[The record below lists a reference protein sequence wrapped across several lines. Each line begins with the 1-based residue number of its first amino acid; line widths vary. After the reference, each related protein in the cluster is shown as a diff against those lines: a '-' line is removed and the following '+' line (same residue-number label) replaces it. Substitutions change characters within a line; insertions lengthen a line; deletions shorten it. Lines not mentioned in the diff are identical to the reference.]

1 MNKMIKE
8 QEQGNLI
15 VLSGPSGAGK
25 DSIINELKNYYHNF
39 WVSISMTSRKPRGQ
53 EVDGIDYF
61 FVSKEEFERH
71 IKKNDFLE
79 YAIYNDNYY
88 GTPKSK
94 IEDFLH
100 QGKDVILEIEIQGAL
115 KIKEEFPNAI
125 FIFIMPPSMPELIRR
140 LKKRN
145 TENTDKIIER
155 FKKAYQ
161 EINYYSNYNY
171 VVINDDLDTAV
182 KKVEAI
188 LTAERLRVS
197 RIENVY
203 VGNAE
208 EALHEVLRD
217 DVEFINHVKKID
229 GSNE

>member
-1 MNKMIKE
+1 MIK
-8 QEQGNLI
+8 QKQTGQLI
-15 VLSGPSGAGK
+15 IISGTTCAGK
-25 DSIINELKNYYHNF
+25 GTVVKELLKRNENLT
-39 WVSISMTSRKPRGQ
+39 VSISYTSRPKREG
-53 EVDGIDYF
+53 EIDGKDYF
-61 FVSKEEFERH
+61 FVSSEEFE
-71 IKKNDFLE
+71 KKIANNDFLE

-125 FIFIMPPSMPELIRR
+125 FIFIMPPSMRELVRR

-145 TENTDKIIER
+145 TEDTDKIIAR

-161 EINYYSNYNY
+161 EINYYNNYNY

-208 EALHEVLRD
+208 EELHEGLRD
-217 DVEFINHVKKID
+217 DVEFINHVKISD
-229 GSNE
+229 SSNE

>member
-1 MNKMIKE
+1 MSKMIKE

-25 DSIINELKNYYHNF
+25 DSIISELKNYYHNF
-39 WVSISMTSRKPRGQ
+39 WVSISMTSRKPRGE

-61 FVSKEEFERH
+61 FVSKEEFESH
-71 IKKNDFLE
+71 IKNNDFLE

-94 IEDFLH
+94 
-100 QGKDVILEIEIQGAL
+100 IEIQGAL

-125 FIFIMPPSMPELIRR
+125 FIFIMPPSMRELVRR

-145 TENTDKIIER
+145 TEDTDKIIAR

-161 EINYYSNYNY
+161 EINYYNNYN
-171 VVINDDLDTAV
+171 
-182 KKVEAI
+182 
-188 LTAERLRVS
+188 
-197 RIENVY
+197 
-203 VGNAE
+203 
-208 EALHEVLRD
+208 
-217 DVEFINHVKKID
+217 
-229 GSNE
+229 

>member
-1 MNKMIKE
+1 MEKIVNECEK
-8 QEQGNLI
+8 GNLI

-25 DSIINELKNYYHNF
+25 DSIIRELKNYYHNF
-39 WVSISMTSRKPRGQ
+39 WVSVSMTSRAPRGE

-61 FVSKEEFERH
+61 FVSKEEFEKH
-71 IKKNDFLE
+71 IKNNDFLE
-79 YAIYNDNYY
+79 YAMYNDNYY

-94 IEDFLH
+94 INDFLD

-115 KIKEEFPNAI
+115 KIKEEFPEAI
-125 FIFIMPPSMPELIRR
+125 FIFIMPPSMGELVRR

-145 TENTDKIIER
+145 TEDTEKIIKR

-161 EINYYSNYNY
+161 QINYYNNYNY

-182 KKVEAI
+182 RKVEAI
-188 LTAERLRVS
+188 LVSERLRVS

-203 VGNAE
+203 VGNME
-208 EALHEVLRD
+208 EELHEALRD
-217 DVEFINHVKKID
+217 DMEFVNHVVVDSKD
-229 GSNE
+229 E

>member
-1 MNKMIKE
+1 MEKIVNECEK
-8 QEQGNLI
+8 GNLI

-25 DSIINELKNYYHNF
+25 DSIIRELKNYYHNF
-39 WVSISMTSRKPRGQ
+39 WVSVSMTSRAPRGE

-61 FVSKEEFERH
+61 FVSKEEFKKH
-71 IKKNDFLE
+71 IKNNDFLE
-79 YAIYNDNYY
+79 YAMYNDNYY

-94 IEDFLH
+94 INDFLD

-115 KIKEEFPNAI
+115 KIKEEFPEAI
-125 FIFIMPPSMPELIRR
+125 FIFIMPPSMRELVRR

-145 TENTDKIIER
+145 TEDTEKIIKR

-161 EINYYSNYNY
+161 EINYYNNYNY

-182 KKVEAI
+182 RKVEAI
-188 LTAERLRVS
+188 LVSERLRVS

-203 VGNAE
+203 VGNME
-208 EALHEVLRD
+208 EELHEALRD
-217 DVEFINHVKKID
+217 DMEFVNHVMVDSKD
-229 GSNE
+229 E

>member
-1 MNKMIKE
+1 MSKMIKE

-25 DSIINELKNYYHNF
+25 DSIISELKNYYHNF
-39 WVSISMTSRKPRGQ
+39 WVSISMTSRKPRGE

-61 FVSKEEFERH
+61 FVSKEEFENH
-71 IKKNDFLE
+71 IKNNDFLE

-100 QGKDVILEIEIQGAL
+100 QGKDA
-115 KIKEEFPNAI
+115 
-125 FIFIMPPSMPELIRR
+125 MRELVRR

-145 TENTDKIIER
+145 TEDTDKIIAR

-161 EINYYSNYNY
+161 EINYYNNYNY

-188 LTAERLRVS
+188 LMAERLRVS

-208 EALHEVLRD
+208 EELHEGLRD
-217 DVEFINHVKKID
+217 DVEFINHVKISD
-229 GSNE
+229 SSNEWKAK

>member
-1 MNKMIKE
+1 MEKIVNECEK
-8 QEQGNLI
+8 GNLI

-25 DSIINELKNYYHNF
+25 DSIIRELKNYYHNF
-39 WVSISMTSRKPRGQ
+39 WVSVSMTSRAPRGE

-61 FVSKEEFERH
+61 FVSKEEFEKH
-71 IKKNDFLE
+71 IKNNDFLE
-79 YAIYNDNYY
+79 YAMYNDNYY

-94 IEDFLH
+94 INDFLD

-115 KIKEEFPNAI
+115 KIKEEFPEAI
-125 FIFIMPPSMPELIRR
+125 FIFIMPPSMRELVKR

-145 TENTDKIIER
+145 TEDTEKIIKR

-161 EINYYSNYNY
+161 EINYYNNYNY

-182 KKVEAI
+182 RKVEAI
-188 LTAERLRVS
+188 LVSERLRVS

-203 VGNAE
+203 VGNME
-208 EALHEVLRD
+208 EELHEALRD
-217 DVEFINHVKKID
+217 DVEFVNHVMVDSKD
-229 GSNE
+229 E

>member
-1 MNKMIKE
+1 MSKQGKLLIISGFSGVGKGTVVNK
-8 QEQGNLI
+8 LI
-15 VLSGPSGAGK
+15 DK
-25 DSIINELKNYYHNF
+25 YDDYTI
-39 WVSISMTSRKPRGQ
+39 SISATTRKPRVG
-53 EVDGIDYF
+53 EVDKVNYF
-61 FVSKEEFERH
+61 FVSKEEFESH
-71 IKKNDFLE
+71 IKNNDFLE

-125 FIFIMPPSMPELIRR
+125 FIFIMPPSMRELVRR

-145 TENTDKIIER
+145 TEDTDKIIAR

-161 EINYYSNYNY
+161 EINYYNNYNY

-188 LTAERLRVS
+188 LMAERLRVS

-208 EALHEVLRD
+208 EELHEGLRD
-217 DVEFINHVKKID
+217 DVEFINHVKISD
-229 GSNE
+229 SSNE

>member
-1 MNKMIKE
+1 MSKQGKLLIISGFSGVGKGTVVNK
-8 QEQGNLI
+8 LI
-15 VLSGPSGAGK
+15 DK
-25 DSIINELKNYYHNF
+25 YDDYTI
-39 WVSISMTSRKPRGQ
+39 SISATTRKPRVG
-53 EVDGIDYF
+53 EVDKVNYF
-61 FVSKEEFERH
+61 FVSKEEFENH
-71 IKKNDFLE
+71 IKNNDFLE

-125 FIFIMPPSMPELIRR
+125 FIFIMPPSMRELVRR

-145 TENTDKIIER
+145 TEDTDKIIAR

-161 EINYYSNYNY
+161 EINYYNNYNY

-188 LTAERLRVS
+188 LMAERLRVS

-208 EALHEVLRD
+208 EELHEGLRD
-217 DVEFINHVKKID
+217 DVEFINHVKISD
-229 GSNE
+229 SSNEWKAK

>member
-1 MNKMIKE
+1 
-8 QEQGNLI
+8 
-15 VLSGPSGAGK
+15 
-25 DSIINELKNYYHNF
+25 
-39 WVSISMTSRKPRGQ
+39 MTSRKPRGE

-61 FVSKEEFERH
+61 FVSKEEFENH
-71 IKKNDFLE
+71 IKNNDFLE

-125 FIFIMPPSMPELIRR
+125 FIFIMPPSMRELVRR

-145 TENTDKIIER
+145 TEDTDKIIAR

-161 EINYYSNYNY
+161 EINYYNNYNY

-188 LTAERLRVS
+188 LMAERLRVS

-208 EALHEVLRD
+208 EELHEGLRD
-217 DVEFINHVKKID
+217 DVEFINHVKISD
-229 GSNE
+229 SSNEWKAK

>member
-1 MNKMIKE
+1 
-8 QEQGNLI
+8 
-15 VLSGPSGAGK
+15 
-25 DSIINELKNYYHNF
+25 
-39 WVSISMTSRKPRGQ
+39 MTSRKPRGS

-61 FVSKEEFERH
+61 FVSKEEFEEH
-71 IKKNDFLE
+71 IKNNDFLE
-79 YAIYNDNYY
+79 YATYNDNYY

-94 IEDFLH
+94 IQNFLS

-125 FIFIMPPSMPELIRR
+125 FIFIMPPSMRELVRR
-140 LKKRN
+140 LKNRN
-145 TENTDKIIER
+145 TEDTEKIIER

-161 EINYYSNYNY
+161 EINYYNNYNY

-188 LTAERLRVS
+188 LVAERLRVS
-197 RIENVY
+197 RIEDVY

-208 EALHEVLRD
+208 EELHEGLRD
-217 DVEFINHVKKID
+217 DVEFVNHVKVAENI
-229 GSNE
+229 NE

>member
-1 MNKMIKE
+1 MEKIVNECEK
-8 QEQGNLI
+8 GNLI

-25 DSIINELKNYYHNF
+25 DSIIRELKNYYHNF
-39 WVSISMTSRKPRGQ
+39 WVSVSMTSRAPRKE

-71 IKKNDFLE
+71 IKNNDFLE
-79 YAIYNDNYY
+79 YAMYNDNYY

-94 IEDFLH
+94 INDFLE

-115 KIKEEFPNAI
+115 KIKEEFPEAI
-125 FIFIMPPSMPELIRR
+125 FIFIMPPSMSELVRR

-145 TENTDKIIER
+145 TEDTEKIIKR

-161 EINYYSNYNY
+161 EINYYNNYNY

-182 KKVEAI
+182 RKVEAI
-188 LTAERLRVS
+188 LVSERLRVS
-197 RIENVY
+197 RIESVY
-203 VGNAE
+203 VGNME
-208 EALHEVLRD
+208 EELHEALRD
-217 DVEFINHVKKID
+217 DATFINHVMMDSKD
-229 GSNE
+229 E